1 MCRFFSLPYKNL
13 VKKTCKTQQVPNF
26 KFFNGW
32 VRTRAGGLI
41 LYPRMGAEPNFP
53 KKKPC
58 FCARKLT
65 ELVLSLKLFFIDE
78 IIIYIYNSYIVYS
91 CFWIFRSFADRMCF
105 GCLNGYV
112 YIYICNIMCRLY
124 VYMIYVCFQIRTHIL
139 LILGNMSCKYVVRN

>member
-26 KFFNGW
+26 KIFNGW

-53 KKKPC
+53 KKKNVFLC
-58 FCARKLT
+58 KET
-65 ELVLSLKLFFIDE
+65 HWVGFIFE
-78 IIIYIYNSYIVYS
+78 VVFYWRNNYIYNSYIVYS